1 MAVVVLGGRGFLGR
15 HVAEALADSGAEVA
29 VWPPRGEL
37 DLSVA
42 APADVA
48 ARLQALGAS
57 TVVNAT
63 GQISGTLSQ
72 LIRGNAEVVRRLVD
86 ACRQVRPGLR
96 LVHLGSAAEYGVTPS
111 RVPVDEG
118 QVENPAAP
126 YGTAKLMATR
136 ALLEATEAG
145 DVDAVVLRV
154 FNPLGR
160 GQSPMTLPGAVAAQL
175 VTDPDGDV
183 QVGALDALR
192 DFVAARDI
200 GRAAAAAALADLPEW
215 VGSPHDARIINVG
228 SGTARPVRDVVELLR
243 ERAGHRGRLVERDGG
258 GSERSRA
265 VDGAPADVA
274 RAARLLAWQPL
285 DTLDDAVNEVLA
297 GAVAGPARL
306 ASER

>member
-1 MAVVVLGGRGFLGR
+1 MSVVVLGGRGFLGR
-15 HVAEALADSGAEVA
+15 HVAEALADAGAEVE
-29 VWPPRGEL
+29 VGPPSEEL
-37 DLSVA
+37 DLRVA

-48 ARLQALGAS
+48 ARLRGLGAS

-63 GQISGTLSQ
+63 GQISGSLSE
-72 LIRGNAEVVRRLVD
+72 LIWGNAEVARRLVD

-111 RVPVDEG
+111 WVPVDEG

-175 VTDPDGDV
+175 VADPDGDV
-183 QVGALDALR
+183 HVGPLHPLR
-192 DFVAARDI
+192 DFVTARDI
-200 GRAAAAAALADLPEW
+200 GRAAAAAALAELPAW
-215 VGSPHDARIINVG
+215 VGSPRDARIVNVG
-228 SGTARPVRDVVELLR
+228 SGTARPVRDVVRLLR
-243 ERAGHRGRLVERDGG
+243 ERAGHRGRLVERESG

-285 DTLDDAVNEVLA
+285 DTLDDAVDEVLA
-297 GAVAGPARL
+297 GAVARAGAV
-306 ASER
+306 ASKR